1 LDSQYKTKLARALV
15 SMLRPLIRI
24 CLRHEVTNA
33 EFTELVR
40 LTYVEVAYERY
51 TIPGIEMTLS
61 RAAVLT
67 GLSRKEVGRLKQSLE
82 HNDAVVKQSPN
93 RAQRVVHGWL
103 NDVEYTDENGLPLTL
118 LIKQKKNGKE
128 FGSFVSLVKRYS
140 GDVTYGAILDELNR
154 VGVTE
159 QPDENTVALV
169 NYAYVPNQDDL
180 EQVRVVA
187 TSASDLYDTALHNLG
202 AEPDNKR
209 FQRQVLYSHIDA
221 SFVEELQ
228 ETIAAKAQELLGSL
242 NTDLAN
248 AKKKSENMPDENL
261 KRVGF
266 GMYYFESK
274 SVRAALTPKGRNN
287 GNNQNDA

>member
-1 LDSQYKTKLARALV
+1 LDSQYKLKLARALV
-15 SMLRPLIRI
+15 SMLRPLIRV

-40 LTYVEVAYERY
+40 LTYVEEAYDRY
-51 TIPGIEMTLS
+51 SIPGVEMTLS

-67 GLSRKEVGRLKQSLE
+67 GLSRKEVGRLKEALKDS
-82 HNDAVVKQSPN
+82 DAVVKQSPN

-103 NDVEYTDENGLPLTL
+103 SDAEYTDENGLPLTL
-118 LIKQKKNGKE
+118 MIKQKKDGKE
-128 FGSFVSLVKRYS
+128 HGSFVSLVKRYS

-187 TSASDLYDTALHNLG
+187 TSASDLYETALHNLD
-202 AEPDNKR
+202 AQTEDKR
-209 FQRQVLYSHIDA
+209 FQRHVVYSHIDA
-221 SFVEELQ
+221 SLVDELQ
-228 ETIAAKAQELLGSL
+228 ANIADKAQELLESL
-242 NTDLAN
+242 NASLAL
-248 AKKKSENMPDENL
+248 ARKKSESTSSENL

-266 GMYYFESK
+266 GMYYFERK
-274 SVRAALTPKGRNN
+274 SVKASGKQHAGKNN
-287 GNNQNDA
+287 GKH